1 MTEDDR
7 FRVERITAEDTRA
20 LRLAVLR
27 PGQPPERVVYS
38 GDDLA
43 TSVHVGVRDSSG
55 ALVSVASFYREVVSE
70 RAADLAGRAG
80 VRIRGMA
87 TLPDHR
93 GRGYGRSLIER
104 GLGEMSTDAGDVAW
118 CNART
123 TASGYYERVGFL
135 VASEVFDLPD
145 IGPHVVMARTIGG

>member
-1 MTEDDR
+1 MTER
-7 FRVERITAEDTRA
+7 YALVERISAEDTRA

-27 PGQPPERVVYS
+27 PGQPPERVVYP

-43 TSVHVGVRDSSG
+43 TSVHVGVRDTSG

-70 RAADLAGRAG
+70 RAGEFAGRAG

-87 TLPDHR
+87 TLPEHR
-93 GRGYGRSLIER
+93 GCGYGRSLIER
-104 GLGEMSTDAGDVAW
+104 GLAEMSTGAGDVAW

-123 TASGYYERVGFL
+123 TAAGYYERVGFL
-135 VASEVFDLPD
+135 VASEVFELPD
-145 IGPHVVMARTIGG
+145 IGPHVVMARPVGG

>member
-20 LRLAVLR
+20 LRLAILR
-27 PGQPPERVVYS
+27 PGQPPERVVYP

-43 TSVHVGVRDSSG
+43 ASVHVGVRDVSG
-55 ALVSVASFYREVVSE
+55 ALVSIASFYREVVSE
-70 RAADLAGRAG
+70 LARDFAGREG

-87 TLPDHR
+87 TLPEHR

-104 GLGEMSTDAGDVAW
+104 GLAEMATRVGGVAW

-123 TASGYYERVGFL
+123 TASGYYGRAGFS
-135 VASEVFDLPD
+135 VASEVFELPD
-145 IGPHVVMARTIGG
+145 IGPHVVMTRTVGV